1 MKADHADLPDNDHIE
16 PQKYAA
22 TGLRMDAEENE
33 IDIMMFEK
41 KAPEE
46 SDTEENKSR
55 KTQRDAWK
63 YRTICVLQQR
73 RFFLHRQ
80 EHASDL

>member
-1 MKADHADLPDNDHIE
+1 
-16 PQKYAA
+16 
-22 TGLRMDAEENE
+22 
-33 IDIMMFEK
+33 MMFEK

-80 EHASDL
+80 KHASDL